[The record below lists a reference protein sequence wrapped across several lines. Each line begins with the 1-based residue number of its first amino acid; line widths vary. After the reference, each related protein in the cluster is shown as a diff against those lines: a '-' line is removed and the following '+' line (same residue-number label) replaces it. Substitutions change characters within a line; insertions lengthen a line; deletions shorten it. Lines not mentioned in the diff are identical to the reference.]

1 MDERTSFRTMCLLE
15 ESRLHATSTIK
26 CVDTISKENI
36 ELRMGCHESMNS
48 VDYEFCPAEE
58 EEVEDLLDACR
69 EDLY

>member
-1 MDERTSFRTMCLLE
+1 MPYIRGRTPIKLMDERTSFRTMRLLE

-48 VDYEFCPAEE
+48 VDYGFCPAG
-58 EEVEDLLDACR
+58 R
-69 EDLY
+69 